1 MRHPWPL
8 YLKLHP
14 APSLTHALH
23 LFSLC
28 LLPRNVVFYIVCL
41 PLWCHTYGCGGHA
54 FLSLYSRAQRPCAL
68 HTRCKLRKVMAF
80 YLFCGL
86 RPCCISR
93 ALNHAV
99 CVWLCVLVTQA
110 CLALCDP
117 MNYSLPGSSVHGIF
131 HARILEWV
139 VISSS
144 RWFSQPRDQTQV
156 SCLAGR
162 FFTTEPR
169 LPRWYQWQK
178 ICLQMQ
184 RCQRPGFN
192 PWVRKIPW
200 GRKWLPTPVFL
211 LRKFHG
217 QRSLVG

>member
-1 MRHPWPL
+1 MAGSPSPLCPHLPICAPSFTLFQSDQPCLVLEHSTQAPTWVSVLVFLFPKITSLSPLDPYAVIMFMRHPWPL

-14 APSLTHALH
+14 APSLTHTLH

-99 CVWLCVLVTQA
+99 CVWLC
-110 CLALCDP
+110 
-117 MNYSLPGSSVHGIF
+117 
-131 HARILEWV
+131 
-139 VISSS
+139 
-144 RWFSQPRDQTQV
+144 
-156 SCLAGR
+156 
-162 FFTTEPR
+162 
-169 LPRWYQWQK
+169 
-178 ICLQMQ
+178 
-184 RCQRPGFN
+184 
-192 PWVRKIPW
+192 
-200 GRKWLPTPVFL
+200 
-211 LRKFHG
+211 
-217 QRSLVG
+217 

>member
-1 MRHPWPL
+1 MGHPWPL
-8 YLKLHP
+8 YLKLRP
-14 APSLTHALH
+14 APSLTHTLH

-28 LLPRNVVFYIVCL
+28 LSPRNVVFYIVCL
-41 PLWCHTYGCGGHA
+41 PLWSHTYGCGGHA
-54 FLSLYSRAQRPCAL
+54 FLSLYSPAQRPCAL
-68 HTRCKLRKVMAF
+68 HTRCKLWKVVAF

-93 ALNHAV
+93 ALNHTV

-110 CLALCDP
+110 CLVLCDP

-131 HARILEWV
+131 QARILQWV
-139 VISSS
+139 AISYSG
-144 RWFSQPRDQTQV
+144 WFSQPRNRTQV
-156 SCLAGR
+156 SCLADG
-162 FFTTEPR
+162 FFTPEPR
-169 LPRWYQWQK
+169 LPRWCQWQK
-178 ICLQMQ
+178 ICLPMQ
-184 RCQRPGFN
+184 RCQRLGFN

-211 LRKFHG
+211 LTKFHG